1 MNYWS
6 MSCQTVVVGSSGPTG
21 SWHTGR
27 TVPCTQVLVRTGT
40 GIAPENRRRYD
51 NVFINVHLFLIES

>member
-6 MSCQTVVVGSSGPTG
+6 MCGQTVGSNRPTG

-40 GIAPENRRRYD
+40 DTAPENRRRYD
-51 NVFINVHLFLIES
+51 NVFIDIRLY